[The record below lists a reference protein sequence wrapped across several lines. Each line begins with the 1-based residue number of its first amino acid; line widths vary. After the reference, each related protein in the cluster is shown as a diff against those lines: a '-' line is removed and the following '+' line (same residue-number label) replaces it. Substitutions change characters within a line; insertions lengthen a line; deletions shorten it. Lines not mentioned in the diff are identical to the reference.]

1 MKKQLFSILLS
12 CLVCCCVTAAF
23 PQSAYAQVEFSKFKL
38 SKDEP
43 FGAFPGRKMLNTK
56 FKVTADRDLKYILVD
71 YYIVNAVGDV
81 ISGYTQAIKND
92 TTEFIKPKRMEC
104 TGPFTAGKSYSPW
117 VSGVI
122 TNPSKDL
129 TAFPFQIQVMYM
141 GTDEW
146 ITVPITKDN
155 LSTYF
160 PSLKWLEY
168 SRKNKKIL

>member
-1 MKKQLFSILLS
+1 MKKQLFSFLLS
-12 CLVCCCVTAAF
+12 CLVCCCVTAVF

-81 ISGYTQAIKND
+81 ISGYTQAIKKD

-104 TGPFTAGKSYSPW
+104 TGPFSAGKSYSPW

>member
-1 MKKQLFSILLS
+1 MKKQLFPLLLS

-23 PQSAYAQVEFSKFKL
+23 PQPAYAQVEFSKFKL

-146 ITVPITKDN
+146 ITVPVTKDN

>member
-1 MKKQLFSILLS
+1 MKKQLFSFLLS
-12 CLVCCCVTAAF
+12 CLVCCCVTAVF

-104 TGPFTAGKSYSPW
+104 TGPFSAGKSYSPW

-129 TAFPFQIQVMYM
+129 TAFPFQLHV
-141 GTDEW
+141 TDEW
-146 ITVPITKDN
+146 ITVPVTKDN

-160 PSLKWLEY
+160 PSLKWIEY